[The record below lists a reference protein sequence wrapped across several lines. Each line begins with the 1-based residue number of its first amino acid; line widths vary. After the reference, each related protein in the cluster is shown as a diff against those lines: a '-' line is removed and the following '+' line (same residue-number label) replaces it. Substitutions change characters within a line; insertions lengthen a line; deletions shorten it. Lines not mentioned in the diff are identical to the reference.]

1 MKKSLILALAL
12 SAIVPLSACGR
23 EPPPVPEE
31 LAGWAAQRANDAL
44 EDLGGVV
51 SDALDEVKEAEYQGG
66 PFDNNL
72 ESARAYL
79 LEQLREKYGMEF
91 TVVGHEILENYGP
104 FAGASYSCQT
114 APVNAPEQVARAL
127 VSQSMYREVRDTY
140 AVYFFK
146 DEAEAPVLALC
157 QSKPYVLDQCI
168 SLEMPGTA
176 RTWTPEDGLETFLSE
191 SGAYV
196 KVVLRL
202 EDGLEPREYAEQ
214 LLDFLNSLEELDC
227 SLLLQAKA
235 NQTYLFHLE
244 VNLLDGFDAGAY
256 TLERL
261 EERVTRELE
270 MGRPNRRA
278 ICIRLSF
285 FLQFRISHPSLR
297 FFNCFFPLWG
307 VE

>member
-23 EPPPVPEE
+23 EPPAVPEE
-31 LAGWAAQRANDAL
+31 LTGWAAQRANEAL

-91 TVVGHEILENYGP
+91 TVVGNERLENYGP
-104 FAGASYSCQT
+104 FAGASYSCQA
-114 APVNAPEQVARAL
+114 APADAPEQVAKAL

-140 AVYFFK
+140 AVYFFQ

-157 QSKPYVLDQCI
+157 RSKPYVLDQRI

-214 LLDFLNSLEELDC
+214 LLDFLNSLEELECD
-227 SLLLQAKA
+227 LLLQAKA
-235 NQTYLFHLE
+235 DQTYLFHLE

-256 TLERL
+256 TLEDL
-261 EERVTRELE
+261 EERVARLIE
-270 MGRPNRRA
+270 MGAP
-278 ICIRLSF
+278 
-285 FLQFRISHPSLR
+285 Q
-297 FFNCFFPLWG
+297 
-307 VE
+307 

>member
-23 EPPPVPEE
+23 EPPPAPEE

-157 QSKPYVLDQCI
+157 QSKPYVLDQRI

-261 EERVTRELE
+261 EERVTQELE
-270 MGRPNRRA
+270 MGAP
-278 ICIRLSF
+278 
-285 FLQFRISHPSLR
+285 Q
-297 FFNCFFPLWG
+297 
-307 VE
+307 